1 MDIYWVQNNRT
12 TYEKNIFLS
21 ITKYARACQYIKGES
36 SYDTS
41 HSTRKLIRAGEQTIL
56 VDVLQGILPY
66 DTAGIIR
73 EGVGTNLA
81 IYKVADIIPL
91 NPTASPLKELII
103 LESKTANSFTELL
116 TRANGKAYKNS
127 RGFTLPNRF
136 HGRVVVE
143 SHIFTDD
150 NITTLCYQAKNN
162 NYHHTLVIK
171 EQPLV

>member
-1 MDIYWVQNNRT
+1 MDIYWIQNNRT

-21 ITKYARACQYIKGES
+21 ITKYARACQYVKGES
-36 SYDTS
+36 SYDVS

-56 VDVLQGILPY
+56 VDVLQGIPPY

-103 LESKTANSFTELL
+103 LESKVIDSFTELL
-116 TRANGKAYKNS
+116 TRANGKAYQNS
-127 RGFTLPNRF
+127 NDFTLPNKFR
-136 HGRVVVE
+136 GRVIIN
-143 SHIFTDD
+143 SNIFTDD

-162 NYHHTLVIK
+162 NYHHALIIK
-171 EQPLV
+171 QQQLI